1 MLNDEIENKSQ
12 LKKEQFE
19 STLVNLSNLDHETR
33 IIL

>member
-19 STLVNLSNLDHETR
+19 LTSLNLSNLDHETE